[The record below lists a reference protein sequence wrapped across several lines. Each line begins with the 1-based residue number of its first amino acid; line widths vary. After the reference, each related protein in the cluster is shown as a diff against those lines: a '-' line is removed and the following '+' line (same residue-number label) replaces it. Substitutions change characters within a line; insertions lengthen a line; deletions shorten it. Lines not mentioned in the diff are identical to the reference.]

1 MKKEFESLDLTKSAD
16 SQEKLETRRIVPWE
30 IVVAFFYIATMI
42 AFITAIGLDDFTEN
56 FYRIEFS
63 LACGVFILFG
73 AVLWAA
79 IKRNTSTK
87 RNYDQRRAILVS
99 VLEGSEGAHLIS
111 DDRFKTVYMNGLFE
125 KILGINRKKKIIDIV
140 NMVQDESNA
149 RRVNQFIT
157 NMKENGGEDKIV
169 FSYYNPIERR
179 SGWYRMRASQ
189 ISGWSGYIHWRID
202 DVTQEHQ
209 ERIDLSK
216 ENYRMVD
223 FMDHAPI
230 GFLCVNEEGVI
241 RFANNAVKSWLTG
254 DHTIDLDETVKLHD
268 LLVDP
273 PKEGHPYDLI
283 IEGNHALEQ
292 RGEVKMR
299 SLDGRVFVASVF
311 HTILRDDHDAVY
323 TRTILRDLTP
333 EKAWKKALKQSEDR
347 FQRFFEEA
355 PLGIALVDNHGRVS
369 ECNDAF
375 SDMVGQ
381 EFHNLMGKTLK
392 DFVTDESRAIV
403 EDVLKNIHQSGKQLA
418 PQEVTFT
425 NGDRSVTAQMFASPY
440 MGDTGIV
447 LHFTDVS
454 EQKHLENQMAQSQ
467 KMQAVGQLAGGIA
480 HDFNNLLTAMIGFCD
495 LLLMRHKAGDP
506 SFADIMQIKQ
516 NSNRAANL
524 VRQLLAFS
532 RQQTLQPK
540 VLDLTDTIT
549 EVSHLLKRLIGAN
562 IQLKITHG
570 RDLGMVKVDEG
581 QMEQVLINLVVNARD
596 AMKTG
601 GVVTIKTSNI
611 ETKRMK
617 RFGSDEMPAGEWVCV
632 SVNDTGTGIEDA
644 IQERIF
650 DPFFSTKEIGSGTG
664 LGLSTVY
671 GIVRQT
677 NGFIELKSTLGE
689 GTTFNVYLPRVVPQ
703 ASADSAQNSQIQEA
717 TKDLTGTA
725 RILLVEDEDAVRS
738 FSTRALQN
746 KGYEVFSANSGEDA
760 MRQIEDDKLEFD
772 LLVTDVIMP
781 DMDGIELSQKVVEKF
796 PDMTVIYMSGYTED
810 RVKDDMGENFY
821 FLSKPFTL
829 KQLAEKV
836 KEVLEKTS

>member
-1 MKKEFESLDLTKSAD
+1 MKIETEELDLTKSAD
-16 SQEKLETRRIVPWE
+16 SQERIKSRRLVPWE
-30 IVVAFFYIATMI
+30 GVVIFFYLATMI
-42 AFITAIGLDDFTEN
+42 SFIMSTGANDFAEN
-56 FYRIEFS
+56 FQRIEFV
-63 LACGVFILFG
+63 LACGLFLLFG
-73 AVLWAA
+73 AVLIAS
-79 IKRNTSTK
+79 IQRNISTK
-87 RNYDQRRAILVS
+87 RDYDRRRAILVS
-99 VLEGSEGAHLIS
+99 VLEGSDGAHLIS
-111 DDRFKTVYMNGLFE
+111 DDRGKTVYANAFFKE
-125 KILGINRKKKIIDIV
+125 ALGSGRKKKIEDLIHCAG
-140 NMVQDESNA
+140 DEKTS
-149 RRVNQFIT
+149 QKLTDFIEEV
-157 NMKENGGEDKIV
+157 KEKGAEETLLFPYHLGKKK
-169 FSYYNPIERR
+169 
-179 SGWYRMRASQ
+179 GWFRMRARAVM
-189 ISGWSGYIHWRID
+189 GWPGYVHWRLD
-202 DVTQEHQ
+202 DVSQAH
-209 ERIDLSK
+209 
-216 ENYRMVD
+216 ENMVDIRQQRDQMAD

-230 GFLCVNEEGVI
+230 GFICVDGDGVFQ
-241 RFANNAVKSWLTG
+241 FANNAVTAWLG
-254 DHTIDLDETVKLHD
+254 IEDQNLFDGNHRLHD
-268 LLVDP
+268 FLVDV
-273 PKEGHPYDLI
+273 PKNGKPYDI
-283 IEGNHALEQ
+283 ILEGSHALEQ
-292 RGEVKMR
+292 RGEIKMR
-299 SLDGRVFVASVF
+299 GFDGRTFVASVS
-311 HTILRDDHDAVY
+311 HTVIPDESGNIY

-355 PLGIALVDNHGRVS
+355 PLGIALVDNYGRVS

-375 SDMVGQ
+375 SHMVGK
-381 EFHNLMGKTLK
+381 EFHDLMGKVLG
-392 DFVTDESRAIV
+392 DFVIEQSQSQVESI
-403 EDVLKNIHQSGKQLA
+403 LKNIRDGKSQ
-418 PQEVTFT
+418 PIPEEITFI
-425 NGDRSVTAQMFASPY
+425 GDKGVTAQMFASPY

-447 LHFTDVS
+447 LHFTDVT
-454 EQKHLENQMAQSQ
+454 ERKHLESQMAQSQ

-562 IQLKITHG
+562 IELKINHA
-570 RDLGMVKVDEG
+570 RDLGMVRVDEG

-596 AMKTG
+596 AMNTG
-601 GVVTIKTSNI
+601 GVVTIQTLNK

-617 RFGSDEMPAGEWVCV
+617 RIGTDEMPAGEWVGV
-632 SVNDTGTGIEDA
+632 SVTDTGTGIPED

-677 NGFIELKSTLGE
+677 NGFIELESEMGQ
-689 GTTFNVYLPRVVPQ
+689 GTTFTVWLPRVVEKEVR
-703 ASADSAQNSQIQEA
+703 AVADAKAKQEVQ
-717 TKDLTGTA
+717 DLTGTA

-746 KGYEVFSANSGEDA
+746 KGYEVYDANSGEDA
-760 MRQIEDDKLEFD
+760 LEKIEKDNLEFD
-772 LLVTDVIMP
+772 LLITDVIMP
-781 DMDGIELSQKVVEKF
+781 DMDGIELSQKVLEKF

-821 FLSKPFTL
+821 FLPKPFTL
-829 KQLAEKV
+829 KALAEKV
-836 KEVLEKTS
+836 KEALEISS